1 MKFTSAFLIA
11 LLNAPGL
18 LAVGVSPSDGNS
30 SLAKRDCW
38 FGKPVG
44 CTNGFCW
51 KTCGNK
57 GDGTWVWMLIYNW
70 YSAGLPT
77 IKILV
82 LAAGNGLLVPKTAT
96 AMRTWPVARMTRQL
110 GRNVKTVAAA
120 VKRRKLA

>member
-18 LAVGVSPSDGNS
+18 FAVGVSPSDGNS

-57 GDGTWVWMLIYNW
+57 GDGSWCWTASNKGTCTGCGEWFTCSKDSDCNANMPC
-70 YSAGLPT
+70 GQDDPT
-77 IKILV
+77 TPQKCDDC
-82 LAAGNGLLVPKTAT
+82 GCSC
-96 AMRTWPVARMTRQL
+96 
-110 GRNVKTVAAA
+110 
-120 VKRRKLA
+120 